1 MKAYIATMHRI
12 DIGLRWASFAGLLLL
27 ALLIGLYVNWGAQAS
42 DWLADR
48 MMTNAPVATDNEVA
62 TTASIPQ
69 LSSIEISAL
78 GGRGEGIGCSLPELA
93 NPAFWGYPP
102 VASNGRKAQAAKAGI
117 QFRQACLKHDYCYRH
132 GAATY
137 QYTQNQCDAFL
148 AEDAIRIC
156 RSLYAGD
163 GELKKNLEWCRTR
176 ARKVFAGVVLG
187 GAGAF
192 RGRSPPPDFFNVSDP
207 ALRDNQF
214 TVSTHFEYDPYPSG
228 TAYYYALRLLDDGCG
243 EDSPMLAAYWGRPG
257 GRHLSYRC
265 VVAKADATRGTVAW
279 TLGKSIGAP
288 NGSESIGISD
298 PFRLPSEF
306 NRVTGAPWLTEPST
320 DVSARANGLN
330 YWCRQSGGNNPTN
343 GFLATYQARYDPS
356 KSWFRGCVPNP
367 LAPADVNPGTTTLIP
382 VPVGSN
388 LDAQAVYFTEK
399 RLNKSDPPACR
410 LAVMGGNG
418 TISVSLALPV
428 LPDQHTSSLDCYRW
442 KTIPPQF
449 VRISEN
455 EMDIMLFRRGNGDG
469 TRFEDTLDVARVQMK
484 RATDGSE
491 SLVLTLHPY
500 TSEST
505 IRIAL
510 PEEAEPIVALSDG
523 SDSVWLMS
531 VARHDAAAAR
541 AWSLRIF
548 GWSVMIAAAVI
559 AIWFSMRAI
568 LLQKPQDPQN
578 PPVMPRSLI
587 AFWQAP
593 GTGYATAALLAGLTV
608 FAGTILARDD
618 IVHSHFLGG
627 SMKFTFYA
635 TDGTG
640 EEQIIVWHKTN
651 GETAKPSP
659 AHFFQN
665 RVSIVDARTET
676 NAKPS
681 LMMLAPY
688 FNVPDPKSEQVSA
701 TLALLRVRRDS
712 GGRWEIEQSS
722 TPVPLLDHPKTGPAK
737 PVLADEMTRL
747 TMLPFAS
754 KTGAVHALI
763 VNTARNGQ
771 YGFTGDLR
779 AARSDATV
787 MVAR

>member
-1 MKAYIATMHRI
+1 MTLDPKEQRVAMLRRV
-12 DIGLRWASFAGLLLL
+12 DIGLRWASFAGILFL
-27 ALLIGLYVNWGAQAS
+27 ALLIGLFFNWGAQAS

-48 MMTNAPVATDNEVA
+48 MMTNAPVATDSEVA

-69 LSSIEISAL
+69 MSSIEIAAL

-93 NPAFWGYPP
+93 SPAFWGYPP
-102 VASNGRKAQAAKAGI
+102 VASNGRRARAAKAGI

-132 GAATY
+132 GSATY

-214 TVSTHFEYDPYPSG
+214 TISTHFEYDPYPSG
-228 TAYYYALRLLDDGCG
+228 TAYYYALRMLDNGCG
-243 EDSPMLAAYWGRPG
+243 DDSPMLAAYWGRPG

-265 VVAKADATRGTVAW
+265 VIAKAGTEPW
-279 TLGKSIGAP
+279 TLGKPIGAP
-288 NGSESIGISD
+288 SGTEAIGIVD
-298 PFRLPSEF
+298 AFRLPSEF
-306 NRVTGAPWLTEPST
+306 NRVTGAPWLTAIGPAKAS
-320 DVSARANGLN
+320 GLN
-330 YWCRQSGGNNPTN
+330 YWCRKSGGDNPTN
-343 GFLATYQARYDPS
+343 GFLATYQARHQPLVES
-356 KSWFRGCVPNP
+356 QAPWFRGCVPNQ
-367 LAPADVNPGTTTLIP
+367 LAPADVSPGVPTLFP

-388 LDAQAVYFTEK
+388 LDAQAVYFTEQ
-399 RLNKSDPPACR
+399 RPNKSDPVACR

-418 TISVSLALPV
+418 TISVSLALPI
-428 LPDQHTSSLDCYRW
+428 LADKHAASLDCYRW

-455 EMDIMLFRRGNGDG
+455 EIDIIVFRRGDGDG
-469 TRFEDTLDVARVQMK
+469 SQFEDTLDVARVQMK
-484 RATDGSE
+484 RATDGTE
-491 SLVLTLHPY
+491 SISLTLHPE

-510 PEEAEPIVALSDG
+510 PEEAESFVAIPGG
-523 SDSVWLMS
+523 STSVWLMS
-531 VARHDAAAAR
+531 VARHNAVAAR
-541 AWSLRIF
+541 AMSLRIF
-548 GWSVMIAAAVI
+548 GWSVMIAAVVI
-559 AIWFSMRAI
+559 VIWFSLRTI
-568 LLQKPQDPQN
+568 LAQGAP
-578 PPVMPRSLI
+578 MPRSLI
-587 AFWQAP
+587 TFWQEP
-593 GTGYATAALLAGLTV
+593 GTGFATAALLVGLTV
-608 FAGTILARDD
+608 FAGTLMARDD
-618 IVHSHFLGG
+618 IVHSHFLAG

-640 EEQIIVWHKTN
+640 EMQTIVWEKAD
-651 GETAKPSP
+651 GGPAEPSP

-665 RVSIVDARTET
+665 RVSVVDARTDRNGT
-676 NAKPS
+676 PS

-688 FNVPDPKSEQVSA
+688 FTVAGPKLEQVSA
-701 TLALLRVRRDS
+701 TLALLRVRRDGS
-712 GGRWEIEQSS
+712 GRWEIEQSS
-722 TPVPLLDHPKTGPAK
+722 APVPVLDHNKTGVK
-737 PVLADEMTRL
+737 RPVLADEITRL
-747 TMLPFAS
+747 TLLPFAS
-754 KTGAVHALI
+754 KTGAIHALV
-763 VNTARNGQ
+763 VNSARNGQ
-771 YGFTGDLR
+771 YGFTADLR
-779 AARSDATV
+779 LASANSTV